1 MDARCSRPGLPAEG
15 EEPQASV
22 VIYRSRAAPVT
33 HSGSDASF
41 SGSRPPDGGRPGASS
56 AAPPLLGVQGGSPG
70 TRPRGSGAP
79 AGCPPLPAGV
89 PSHTPLGTRLQD
101 ALQQPATLLLA
112 PKGRFWSCFPGQ
124 GFSHGNASARGL
136 KSALATSTRA
146 GCARGRPGLTRAT
159 GRKDGALRS
168 PQRESSE
175 LFSYQLSL
183 CNDSTTT
190 TALTVTCAKGF
201 AGLARLLRLRSEA
214 AFIVFI
220 SEA

>member
-1 MDARCSRPGLPAEG
+1 MRRFQGPALPMAAGPGRPPLLLRCSGCRAGARGQGRAGPVHRPGVLRC
-15 EEPQASV
+15 PQAS
-22 VIYRSRAAPVT
+22 
-33 HSGSDASF
+33 
-41 SGSRPPDGGRPGASS
+41 PPARRWA
-56 AAPPLLGVQGGSPG
+56 LG
-70 TRPRGSGAP
+70 
-79 AGCPPLPAGV
+79 
-89 PSHTPLGTRLQD
+89 RLQD

-112 PKGRFWSCFPGQ
+112 PKGRFWSYFPGQ

-190 TALTVTCAKGF
+190 TALTVTCGKGF
-201 AGLARLLRLRSEA
+201 AGLARLLQLRSEA
-214 AFIVFI
+214 AFIVFT

>member
-22 VIYRSRAAPVT
+22 VIYRSRFAPVT

-41 SGSRPPDGGRPGASS
+41 PGSRPPDGGRPGASS
-56 AAPPLLGVQGGSPG
+56 AARGAGREPGDKAAWVQCTGWVSSAAH
-70 TRPRGSGAP
+70 RR
-79 AGCPPLPAGV
+79 PLPHAAGH
-89 PSHTPLGTRLQD
+89 SDGYRR
-101 ALQQPATLLLA
+101 LQQPATLLLA

-190 TALTVTCAKGF
+190 TALTVTCGKGF